1 MKHPKRCRRAARLA
15 GLLAFCGLLAG
26 CSALGIGVAGV
37 DELLRAPRLSGQYSE
52 VQKALNAYL
61 GESAQLKYP
70 TGGEYLSPFLFEDWD
85 GDGAQDAAVFY
96 TCAAKGQNVHL
107 AILEQDETGWFVTQ
121 EQEGLSTGVESVT
134 AAAMR
139 DAPGTQLVVGYGN
152 SQGDR
157 FLAVYTYGQETLAT
171 VLQQTYSE
179 FLLEDITGN
188 SAQDLVVIGAEDGG
202 PLKLQLLTNVDG
214 SFHLA
219 QELGLGGAQGA
230 DGAGQELFTGCATL
244 ASSIGEDGSHYL
256 VIDGWTGGSGTYLAS
271 GILHYNGRLQQLER
285 YTPLAVE
292 DLYSTTL
299 RYFGIL
305 RSADIDGD
313 GAVEIPVELGE
324 EGGVVSLT
332 QDRRFCFVA
341 WQDYTSEYRVEK
353 SYGVL
358 DAEYGYY
365 LALPP
370 EWKGRVFLGE
380 NEANDAWEVRGLEDE
395 SVYLSVRIGQAGSAP
410 AGYAS
415 IATLGGQKV
424 QVKVGPKAAFL
435 DYPALQKAFHML

>member
-1 MKHPKRCRRAARLA
+1 MKRPKRLLKRAVKLFLPAALCW
-15 GLLAFCGLLAG
+15 LLAA
-26 CSALGIGVAGV
+26 CSTLGIGMAGV

-70 TGGEYLSPFLFEDWD
+70 SGGEYLSPFLFADLD
-85 GDGAQDAAVFY
+85 GDGAGDAAVLY

-107 AILEQDETGWFVTQ
+107 AVLEQGGDGWFVTQ

-157 FLAVYTYGQETLAT
+157 FLAVYTYGNETLTT

-188 SAQDLVVIGAEDGG
+188 SAQDLVVIGAEDGAS
-202 PLKLQLLTNVDG
+202 LKLQLLTNVDG

-219 QELGLGGAQGA
+219 QELGVDGA
-230 DGAGQELFTGCATL
+230 DGAGQQVFTGCATL
-244 ASSIGEDGSHYL
+244 ASSVGEDGSHYL
-256 VIDGWTGGSGTYLAS
+256 VIDGWTGGSGHYLAS
-271 GILHYNGRLQQLER
+271 SILHYNSRLQQLER

-299 RYFGIL
+299 RYFSIL
-305 RSADIDGD
+305 RSTDIDGD
-313 GAVEIPVELGE
+313 GAVEIPVELDE
-324 EGGVVSLT
+324 EGGIVSLT
-332 QDRRFCFVA
+332 QDRRLCFVA

-358 DAEYGYY
+358 NAEYGYY
-365 LALPP
+365 LALPS

-380 NEANDAWEVRGLEDE
+380 NEANDAWEVRSLEDD
-395 SVYLSVRIGQAGSAP
+395 SVYLSVRVGQAGTAP

-415 IATLGGQKV
+415 IATLGGQKI
-424 QVKVGPKAAFL
+424 QVKVGPKASFL
-435 DYPALQKAFHML
+435 DYQALQKAFYIL

>member
-1 MKHPKRCRRAARLA
+1 MRYPKRLFRRAARLA
-15 GLLAFCGLLAG
+15 ALTAACCLLASCG
-26 CSALGIGVAGV
+26 ALGFGVAGV

-85 GDGAQDAAVFY
+85 GDGVQDAAVFY

-107 AILEQDETGWFVTQ
+107 AILEQGEGGWFVTQ

-139 DAPGTQLVVGYGN
+139 DAPGTQLVVGYGS

-157 FLAVYTYGQETLAT
+157 FLAVYTYGHETLTT

-188 SAQDLVVIGAEDGG
+188 SAQDLVVIGTADGSA
-202 PLKLQLLTNVDG
+202 LKLQLLTNVDG
-214 SFHLA
+214 FFHLA
-219 QELGLGGAQGA
+219 QELGVDGA
-230 DGAGQELFTGCATL
+230 DGAGQEAFTGCATL
-244 ASSIGEDGSHYL
+244 ASSVGEDGSHYL
-256 VIDGWTGGSGTYLAS
+256 VIDGWTGGSGHYLAS
-271 GILHYNGRLQQLER
+271 SILHYNSRLQQLER

-292 DLYSTTL
+292 DLYGTTL
-299 RYFGIL
+299 RYFSIL

-332 QDRRFCFVA
+332 QDRRLCFVA

-380 NEANDAWEVRGLEDE
+380 NEASDAWEVRGLEDE
-395 SVYLSVRIGQAGSAP
+395 SVYLSVRVGQAGSAP

-424 QVKVGPKAAFL
+424 QVKVGPKASFL
-435 DYPALQKAFHML
+435 DYPALQRAFYML

>member
-1 MKHPKRCRRAARLA
+1 MKRPERLLKRAARLA
-15 GLLAFCGLLAG
+15 LPAALCWLLAA
-26 CSALGIGVAGV
+26 CSTLGIGMAGV

-85 GDGAQDAAVFY
+85 GDGAKDAAVFY

-107 AILEQDETGWFVTQ
+107 AILEQGEGGWFVTQ

-157 FLAVYTYGQETLAT
+157 FLAVYNYADETLTT

-188 SAQDLVVIGAEDGG
+188 SAQDLVVIGAGDGAS
-202 PLKLQLLTNVDG
+202 LKLQLLTNVDG

-219 QELGLGGAQGA
+219 QELGMDGVG
-230 DGAGQELFTGCATL
+230 GAGQETFTGCATL
-244 ASSIGEDGSHYL
+244 ASSVGEDGSHYL
-256 VIDGWTGGSGTYLAS
+256 VIDGWTGGSGNYLAS
-271 GILHYNGRLQQLER
+271 SILHYNSRLQQLEQ

-292 DLYSTTL
+292 NLYAATL
-299 RYFGIL
+299 RYFSIL

-332 QDRRFCFVA
+332 QDRRLCFVA

-358 DAEYGYY
+358 DTEYGYY
-365 LALPP
+365 LALPS

-380 NEANDAWEVRGLEDE
+380 NEANDAWEVRSLEDD
-395 SVYLSVRIGQAGSAP
+395 SVYLSVRVGQAGSAP

-415 IATLGGQKV
+415 VATLGGQKV
-424 QVKVGPKAAFL
+424 QIKVGPKAAFL
-435 DYPALQKAFHML
+435 DYQALQKAFYML

>member
-1 MKHPKRCRRAARLA
+1 MKRPKRLLKRAVRLLLPA
-15 GLLAFCGLLAG
+15 AFCWLLAA
-26 CSALGIGVAGV
+26 CSTLGIGMAGV

-70 TGGEYLSPFLFEDWD
+70 SGGEYLSPFLFEDLD
-85 GDGAQDAAVFY
+85 GDGAGDAAVLY

-107 AILEQDETGWFVTQ
+107 AVLEQGGDGWFVTQ

-157 FLAVYTYGQETLAT
+157 FLAVYTYGNETLTT

-188 SAQDLVVIGAEDGG
+188 SAQDLVVIGAEDGAS
-202 PLKLQLLTNVDG
+202 LKLQLLTNVDG

-219 QELGLGGAQGA
+219 QELGVDGA
-230 DGAGQELFTGCATL
+230 DGAGQQVFTGCATL
-244 ASSIGEDGSHYL
+244 ASSVGEDGSHYL
-256 VIDGWTGGSGTYLAS
+256 VIDGWTGGSGHYLAS
-271 GILHYNGRLQQLER
+271 SILHYNSRLQQLER

-299 RYFGIL
+299 RYFSIL
-305 RSADIDGD
+305 RSTDIDGD
-313 GAVEIPVELGE
+313 GAVEIPVELDE
-324 EGGVVSLT
+324 EGGIVSLT
-332 QDRRFCFVA
+332 QDRRLCFVA

-358 DAEYGYY
+358 NAEYGYY
-365 LALPP
+365 LALPS

-380 NEANDAWEVRGLEDE
+380 NEANDAWEVRSLEDD
-395 SVYLSVRIGQAGSAP
+395 SVYLSVRVGQAGTAP

-415 IATLGGQKV
+415 IATLGGQKI
-424 QVKVGPKAAFL
+424 QVKVGPKASFL
-435 DYPALQKAFHML
+435 DYQALQKAFHIL

>member
-1 MKHPKRCRRAARLA
+1 MKRPKRLLKRAVRLFLPA
-15 GLLAFCGLLAG
+15 ALCWLLAA
-26 CSALGIGVAGV
+26 CSTLGIGMAGV

-70 TGGEYLSPFLFEDWD
+70 SGGEYLSPFLFADLD
-85 GDGAQDAAVFY
+85 GDGAGDAAVLY

-107 AILEQDETGWFVTQ
+107 AVLEQGGDGWFVTQ

-157 FLAVYTYGQETLAT
+157 FLAVYTYGNETLTT

-188 SAQDLVVIGAEDGG
+188 SAQDLVVIGAEDGAS
-202 PLKLQLLTNVDG
+202 LKLQLLTNVDG

-219 QELGLGGAQGA
+219 QELGVDGA
-230 DGAGQELFTGCATL
+230 DGAGQQVFTGCATL
-244 ASSIGEDGSHYL
+244 ASSVGEDGSHYL
-256 VIDGWTGGSGTYLAS
+256 VIDGWTGGSGHYLAS
-271 GILHYNGRLQQLER
+271 SILHYNSRLQQLER

-299 RYFGIL
+299 RYFSIL
-305 RSADIDGD
+305 RSTDIDGD
-313 GAVEIPVELGE
+313 GAVEIPVELDE
-324 EGGVVSLT
+324 EGGIVSLT
-332 QDRRFCFVA
+332 QDRRLCFVA

-358 DAEYGYY
+358 NAEYGYY
-365 LALPP
+365 LALPS

-380 NEANDAWEVRGLEDE
+380 NEANDAWEVRSLEDD
-395 SVYLSVRIGQAGSAP
+395 SVYLSVRVGQAGTAP

-415 IATLGGQKV
+415 IATLGGQKI
-424 QVKVGPKAAFL
+424 QVKVGPKASFL
-435 DYPALQKAFHML
+435 DYQALQKAFYIL